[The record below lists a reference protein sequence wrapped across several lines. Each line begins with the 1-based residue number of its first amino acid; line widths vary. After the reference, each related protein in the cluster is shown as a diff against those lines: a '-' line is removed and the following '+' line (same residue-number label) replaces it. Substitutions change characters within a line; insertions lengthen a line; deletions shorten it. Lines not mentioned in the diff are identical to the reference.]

1 MGAIVRFEDLLAA
14 APRQKPIA
22 YACKAFG
29 GREVLLRD
37 PTSSDIDEWRMY
49 CQANIGKGVP
59 FAAKLLQILLCDENG
74 ERIVPQDDD
83 ALAAIGDMD
92 AAGVTEIGE
101 FAANLMKSPTDDD
114 IEEIQKN

>member
-1 MGAIVRFEDLLAA
+1 MMPAILNFEELLAA

-22 YACKAFG
+22 YHCKAFG
-29 GREVLLRD
+29 RDVLLRD

-49 CQANIGKGVP
+49 CQKNIGNSVP
-59 FAAKLLQILLCDENG
+59 FAAKLLQILLCDEQG
-74 ERIVPQDDD
+74 ERIVPQDDE
-83 ALAAIGDMD
+83 ALAAIGEMD

-101 FAANLMKSPTDDD
+101 FAAGLMKSPTDED